1 MADYNLGDKKNC
13 LIGNWLE
20 EHALEDYTGHFR
32 VPPKEDQGYDYGLVF
47 FYDTQWQAYNC
58 FLTICRSHTRC
69 IEHTVR
75 LEPKNQ
81 VTSNRRDFN
90 HPA

>member
-1 MADYNLGDKKNC
+1 MADYNLGEKKNC

-20 EHALEDYTGHFR
+20 EHALQDYTGHFR
-32 VPPKEDQGYDYGLVF
+32 VPPKEDQGYKLIDDSVPCRNSHF
-47 FYDTQWQAYNC
+47 FVYS
-58 FLTICRSHTRC
+58 SHTRC

-75 LEPKNQ
+75 LEPKSQ
-81 VTSNRRDFN
+81 ITSNRKDFN